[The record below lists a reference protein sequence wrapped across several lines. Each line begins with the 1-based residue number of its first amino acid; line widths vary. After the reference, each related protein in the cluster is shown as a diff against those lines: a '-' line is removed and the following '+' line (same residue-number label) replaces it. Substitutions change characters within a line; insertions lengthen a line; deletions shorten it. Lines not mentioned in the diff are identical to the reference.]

1 MPQQLFVKEGR
12 KYRPITPTD
21 GWNGFPMDGIWL
33 VKSDSSSKSS
43 SCIMKIGDVPELF
56 PFAQMMISRD
66 QLSKFLMET
75 MSSNSG
81 AGISMQDLATEI
93 IKFLAMNSK
102 SKFDVLV
109 ESEGERTT

>member
-12 KYRPITPTD
+12 NYRPITPTD

-33 VKSDSSSKSS
+33 VKSDANSKSA
-43 SCIMKIGDVPELF
+43 SCILKIGDVPELF
-56 PFAQMMISRD
+56 PVAQMMVSRD
-66 QLSKFLMET
+66 QLTKFLMET
-75 MSSNSG
+75 LSKN
-81 AGISMQDLATEI
+81 GISMQDLATEI

-109 ESEGERTT
+109 ESER